1 MLETQSIICMIIS
14 KQSKCLL
21 ACLLACYQVKLPLV
35 KESKMAARLTSIICE
50 CKIVATEL
58 MIESTQGLQIVVLM

>member
-21 ACLLACYQVKLPLV
+21 ACYQVKLPLV
-35 KESKMAARLTSIICE
+35 QESKMAARLTSIICE